1 MNSRVRG
8 WLVPGGII
16 TMPIAKPWS
25 SSGTK
30 LPGTCQNTSPPP
42 ISSTTKPASQ
52 QRWWRRQ
59 NFTERR

>member
-16 TMPIAKPWS
+16 TMPIANPWS

-30 LPGTCQNTSPPP
+30 LPGTRMNRNAPTTSNATNATLQT
-42 ISSTTKPASQ
+42 SM
-52 QRWWRRQ
+52 
-59 NFTERR
+59 